1 MNIRKKFT
9 ISISKLFVML
19 LMLSTATFAYSQ
31 QDTIVAY
38 VNEAIITS
46 FELKNRI
53 TLLEFLNNT
62 KIDDS
67 QKADMIQSMI
77 DEKLLSQIAKNN
89 NIIISEK
96 HIDQYMNDIVSDRG
110 LNNLNELV
118 NKFKISKQDL
128 SNYIRSQLLLKKLIE
143 YQIESETT
151 VSKQEV
157 IDNLETISKNFD
169 NNTSSINPDTA
180 LKLYEISF
188 SKGIISNENLEKSLN
203 KIYSSL
209 KEGESF
215 KNLVQ
220 QFSQGKTSLNNG
232 LVGWVKIAHLSSDIG
247 NAFNNIFNVG
257 SVSKPIETSD
267 SIIILKIE
275 DIKKLHKKPKQLSAE
290 EVKNILY
297 NQKLNSN
304 LRNFIKNL
312 RKSSYIKVVQ

>member
-19 LMLSTATFAYSQ
+19 LMLPTATFAYSQ

-169 NNTSSINPDTA
+169 NNTSSINP
-180 LKLYEISF
+180 
-188 SKGIISNENLEKSLN
+188 
-203 KIYSSL
+203 
-209 KEGESF
+209 
-215 KNLVQ
+215 
-220 QFSQGKTSLNNG
+220 
-232 LVGWVKIAHLSSDIG
+232 
-247 NAFNNIFNVG
+247 
-257 SVSKPIETSD
+257 
-267 SIIILKIE
+267 
-275 DIKKLHKKPKQLSAE
+275 
-290 EVKNILY
+290 
-297 NQKLNSN
+297 
-304 LRNFIKNL
+304 
-312 RKSSYIKVVQ
+312 

>member
-9 ISISKLFVML
+9 ISISKLFVIL
-19 LMLSTATFAYSQ
+19 LMLFTTTFAHSQ

-53 TLLEFLNNT
+53 KLLEFLNNT

-67 QKADMIQSMI
+67 QKADVIQSMI

-110 LNNLNELV
+110 LDNLNELV
-118 NKFKISKQDL
+118 NKFKINKQDL
-128 SNYIRSQLLLKKLIE
+128 FNYIKSQLLLKKLIE
-143 YQIESETT
+143 YKIESETT

-169 NNTSSINPDTA
+169 NNTSSINPDTE

-188 SKGIISNENLEKSLN
+188 NKSIINNENLEKSLN

-232 LVGWVKIAHLSSDIG
+232 LVGWVKIVHLSSDIS

-257 SVSKPIETSD
+257 SVSKPIETND

-275 DIKKLHKKPKQLSAE
+275 DIKKLNKKPKQLSEE
-290 EVKNILY
+290 EVRNILY

-304 LRNFIKNL
+304 LKNFIKNL

>member
-1 MNIRKKFT
+1 
-9 ISISKLFVML
+9 
-19 LMLSTATFAYSQ
+19 
-31 QDTIVAY
+31 
-38 VNEAIITS
+38 
-46 FELKNRI
+46 
-53 TLLEFLNNT
+53 
-62 KIDDS
+62 
-67 QKADMIQSMI
+67 
-77 DEKLLSQIAKNN
+77 
-89 NIIISEK
+89 
-96 HIDQYMNDIVSDRG
+96 MNDIVSDRG

-169 NNTSSINPDTA
+169 NNTSSINPDTE